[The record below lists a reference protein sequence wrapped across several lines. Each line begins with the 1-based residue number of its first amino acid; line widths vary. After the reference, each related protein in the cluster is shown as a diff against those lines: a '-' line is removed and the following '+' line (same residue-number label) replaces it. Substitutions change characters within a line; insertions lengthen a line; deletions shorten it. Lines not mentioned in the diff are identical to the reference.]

1 MSQNLRKVLSFM
13 LAVLTLVCAVPFG
26 GIVRADD
33 SRDVIGSTPRISLSD
48 LLAGEEPPIGIL
60 PVVQAND
67 DGSGDAIKA
76 YYSDTSLAS
85 MRKRADD
92 MVNYKWT
99 PVTDIYTWNGNE
111 YNGST
116 VFKKGVQ
123 VTGMPYTM
131 FAWEDNILPQR
142 TYKWYA
148 KSYNDKNCGFSS
160 STRKGPCYG
169 SCCASFICEVFGGN
183 YMEPALYQAEG
194 EIKAKYF
201 STLGF
206 NSTNSTIIDN
216 AKANQIQIGDALIS
230 DDGEHIIWVYDL
242 NSTRVTISEQTPPVA
257 VKTVKN
263 LSNCV
268 DSSGNF
274 CWDTKVYKKIVRP
287 AMSGSSTAASNLSE
301 SYKGIYTTY
310 DVNTK
315 LLIRKEEKAG
325 SAVVAEIP
333 KGAYFE
339 ITKANG
345 TKSGDHGYARYTNAA
360 GETVEGYI
368 LDMYYTQKVADVSKD
383 AYYYNAVLWAY
394 TYGITAGTTTTTFA
408 PAGSCDRAQV
418 VTFLWRVFGSPE
430 PKTTDNPFT
439 DVSEN
444 RYYYKPVLWAVENG
458 ITVGTS
464 TTTFS
469 PSKKCTRGE
478 IATFIWRACGSPDP
492 KATSMS
498 FNDVES
504 NRFYYKPV
512 LWADES
518 KFFKG
523 VDSIVYTNDSGIAVT
538 DAGWPRSFGPSK
550 NCPRSLV
557 VHMLYKMASYVPDSH
572 NCDYGCS
579 AKNAGYY
586 TIIANGGLFLR
597 DDHNTTTSNK
607 LVLMKEGYK
616 VYVEKATDGFT
627 KVDWAHVKY
636 TDDNGKVWQGY
647 ACKKYLQ
654 KVNNDGGTQTGDW
667 AWPMKGYYV
676 SGNDWMTKTDRSRP
690 YHLGIDIATKSDS
703 NVYAAAA
710 GTVVS
715 CDDNYANGNYVIIKH
730 VIGGKTV
737 YSFYAHLSS
746 YVSGLS
752 GKTVAKGDKIGV
764 YGDTGNFS
772 KGAHLHFAIV
782 DTCWSSG
789 GYFGYGPT
797 YTSNDKVSYEGVY
810 YYNPRYVI
818 ENNKLP

>member
-1 MSQNLRKVLSFM
+1 MNTTSVNG
-13 LAVLTLVCAVPFG
+13 A
-26 GIVRADD
+26 
-33 SRDVIGSTPRISLSD
+33 
-48 LLAGEEPPIGIL
+48 LLAAMIKNGAASLKNKVKEVNDLNVFPIPDGDTGDNMFLTIDAG
-60 PVVQAND
+60 VVA
-67 DGSGDAIKA
+67 
-76 YYSDTSLAS
+76 LA
-85 MRKRADD
+85 D
-92 MVNYKWT
+92 
-99 PVTDIYTWNGNE
+99 
-111 YNGST
+111 
-116 VFKKGVQ
+116 
-123 VTGMPYTM
+123 
-131 FAWEDNILPQR
+131 
-142 TYKWYA
+142 
-148 KSYNDKNCGFSS
+148 
-160 STRKGPCYG
+160 
-169 SCCASFICEVFGGN
+169 
-183 YMEPALYQAEG
+183 EPASVGEAARLAANGMLLGARGNSGVILSRIFAGIARGLEG
-194 EIKAKYF
+194 VDEADVRTFHKAME
-201 STLGF
+201 SG
-206 NSTNSTIIDN
+206 
-216 AKANQIQIGDALIS
+216 
-230 DDGEHIIWVYDL
+230 
-242 NSTRVTISEQTPPVA
+242 
-257 VKTVKN
+257 VK
-263 LSNCV
+263 
-268 DSSGNF
+268 
-274 CWDTKVYKKIVRP
+274 
-287 AMSGSSTAASNLSE
+287 E
-301 SYKGIYTTY
+301 SY
-310 DVNTK
+310 
-315 LLIRKEEKAG
+315 
-325 SAVVAEIP
+325 SAVSVP
-333 KGAYFE
+333 
-339 ITKANG
+339 
-345 TKSGDHGYARYTNAA
+345 
-360 GETVEGYI
+360 VEGTI
-368 LDMYYTQKVADVSKD
+368 LTVYRD
-383 AYYYNAVLWAY
+383 AVHY
-394 TYGITAGTTTTTFA
+394 AGT
-408 PAGSCDRAQV
+408 R
-418 VTFLWRVFGSPE
+418 
-430 PKTTDNPFT
+430 
-439 DVSEN
+439 
-444 RYYYKPVLWAVENG
+444 

-523 VDSIVYTNDSGIAVT
+523 VNSIVYTNDSGIAVT

-550 NCPRSLV
+550 NCHRSLV

-703 NVYAAAA
+703 NVYAA

-715 CDDNYANGNYVIIKH
+715 CDDHYANGNYVIIKH

-764 YGDTGNFS
+764 YGDTGNSS